1 MAYLPWNLVSGLR
14 LYPSR
19 GKPQGPGKAA
29 CKYPDRVDADRILA
43 RSGLELHS
51 VGAYF
56 RVEKLWLLTLLE
68 KSRFLSHAYTLFF
81 VMISFVIFNGES
93 LEQAFSDLAGLAGA
107 GGIPLVSA
115 EALYYL
121 RSFAVVLVTGV
132 IGAAPAVR
140 SLAGKIA
147 QKPAGGRLL
156 NLLEPVALAG
166 LLLVMTAYLVDGSFN
181 PFLYF
186 RF

>member
-1 MAYLPWNLVSGLR
+1 
-14 LYPSR
+14 
-19 GKPQGPGKAA
+19 
-29 CKYPDRVDADRILA
+29 
-43 RSGLELHS
+43 
-51 VGAYF
+51 
-56 RVEKLWLLTLLE
+56 
-68 KSRFLSHAYTLFF
+68 
-81 VMISFVIFNGES
+81 MISFVIFNGES

-115 EALYYL
+115 EALYCL
-121 RSFAVVLVTGV
+121 RSFAVVLVAGV

-147 QKPAGGRLL
+147 RKPAGGRLL
-156 NLLEPVALAG
+156 NLLEPVVLAG